1 MTEQNHQTFHLQR
14 ARDSLAQTLANYQ
27 QCRDAAADRLGG
39 AALTQ
44 LLDQELAPLVTTLDK
59 LDRRVVRIAVFGLVS
74 RGKSAVLN
82 ALVGEA
88 LLETGPLHGVTRQV
102 KVVEWSPEASQDA
115 ASGEADSE
123 AAGAVIELFDTP
135 GLDEVDGATR
145 AAMAAAV
152 AGQSDLILFVV
163 AGTITQ
169 VEYAALT
176 DLRSAQKPLM
186 LVFNKIDQFPEQTRE
201 QVYQELLALNQQ
213 SIGDSQ
219 LTQLLTA
226 DDVVL
231 VAADPVAQQVRI
243 ERPDGT
249 VAYQWEKPAAQIAPL
264 QQRIAA
270 LLQREGR
277 SLLALNALRQS
288 QQAEARMA
296 AAIIDSRAG
305 EAERLIRRFVQAKA
319 IGIGLN
325 PWGFLDCIAGAIA
338 DLTLIRELSQLYGLP
353 MTRYEAGN
361 LLKTLLLSSGSLLA
375 TELLGWALLADGNIA
390 GWLGGGAI
398 QAGAASYGA
407 YQVGQAA
414 QLYLAEGCSWGA
426 GGASSVIE
434 AIVATQNSHQG
445 PFEDGDLGDG
455 AEAGADMRSPEAA

>member
-1 MTEQNHQTFHLQR
+1 VTEQNQTFHLQR

-27 QCRDAAADRLGG
+27 QCRDAAADRVGG
-39 AALTQ
+39 EALTQ

-88 LLETGPLHGVTRQV
+88 LLETGPLHGVTRQI
-102 KVVEWSPEASQDA
+102 KVVEWSPEADQATGHDVA
-115 ASGEADSE
+115 
-123 AAGAVIELFDTP
+123 AVIELLDTP

-145 AAMAAAV
+145 AAMAAEV
-152 AGQSDLILFVV
+152 AGQADLILFVV

-176 DLRSAQKPLM
+176 DLRSAQKPLI
-186 LVFNKIDQFPEQTRE
+186 LVFNKIDQFPEQTRA
-201 QVYQELLALNQQ
+201 QVYQALLTLNQQ

-219 LTQLLTA
+219 LAQLLTA

-231 VAADPVAQQVRI
+231 VAADPVAEQVRV
-243 ERPDGT
+243 EHPDGT
-249 VAYQWEKPAAQIAPL
+249 VAYHWEKPAAQIEPL
-264 QQRIAA
+264 QQRILT

-296 AAIIDSRAG
+296 AAIMDSRSV
-305 EAERLIRRFVQAKA
+305 EAALLIQRFVQAKA

-325 PWGFLDCIAGAIA
+325 PWGFLDCVAGAIA

-353 MTRYEAGN
+353 MTRYEAGS

-375 TELLGWALLADGNIA
+375 TELLGWGLLADGNIA
-390 GWLGGGAI
+390 GWIGVGAI
-398 QAGAASYGA
+398 QAGVASYGA

-414 QLYLAEGCSWGA
+414 QVYLAQGCSWGA
-426 GGASSVIE
+426 DGASTVIE
-434 AIVATQNSHQG
+434 SIVA
-445 PFEDGDLGDG
+445 G
-455 AEAGADMRSPEAA
+455 ASADAQPT

>member
-1 MTEQNHQTFHLQR
+1 VTEQNQTFHLQR

-27 QCRDAAADRLGG
+27 QCRDAAADRIGG
-39 AALTQ
+39 EALTQ

-82 ALVGEA
+82 ALVGQA
-88 LLETGPLHGVTRQV
+88 LLETGPLHGVTRQI
-102 KVVEWSPEASQDA
+102 KVVEWSPDRPPATGHDVA
-115 ASGEADSE
+115 
-123 AAGAVIELFDTP
+123 AVIELLDTP

-145 AAMAAAV
+145 AAMAADV

-176 DLRSAQKPLM
+176 DLRSAQKPLI
-186 LVFNKIDQFPEQTRE
+186 LVFNKIDQFPEQTRA

-213 SIGDSQ
+213 SIGERQ
-219 LTQLLTA
+219 LAQLLTA

-231 VAADPVAQQVRI
+231 VAADPVAEQVRV
-243 ERPDGT
+243 EHPDGT
-249 VAYQWEKPAAQIAPL
+249 VAYHWEKPAAQIAPL
-264 QQRIAA
+264 QQRILA

-296 AAIIDSRAG
+296 AAIIDSRAV
-305 EAERLIRRFVQAKA
+305 EAEVLIRRFVQSKA
-319 IGIGLN
+319 IGVGLN
-325 PWGFLDCIAGAIA
+325 PLGFLDCIAGAIA

-390 GWLGGGAI
+390 GWIGVGAI

-414 QLYLAEGCSWGA
+414 QGYLAEGCSWGE

-434 AIVATQNSHQG
+434 SIVA
-445 PFEDGDLGDG
+445 G
-455 AEAGADMRSPEAA
+455 ASADAQPT